1 MFGRTCLANA
11 KRGATMLEA
20 LNKARDEIVELTQQ
34 LIRIRSFTGDER
46 ELAEL
51 ILSRLR
57 EFEVDEAFIDG
68 IGNVIGVIYGNVA
81 GPSILLN
88 GHLDVVPEGNRANW
102 KGYDPF
108 GGEIDDSGNIHG
120 RGASDLKGGLAV
132 QLCAMKL
139 VQALKKKGLPLK
151 GQLIFSAVVHE
162 EAAEMFG
169 MEYLCLKTL
178 PEKQL
183 NVDLVFLCEPTGLN
197 VVLGQRGKVELVVKT
212 MGRTAHSSRP
222 EAGINALEKMIP
234 VLKFIFNDMSHGFK
248 THELLG
254 TCSVTVTN
262 LVCRPGTLSIIPDE
276 CEISIDRRY
285 MPGQDVDDLVQ
296 EFKDLFAEIQKRDP
310 QFQASVYPRTFVE
323 RSYTGYEKE
332 VRKYHPP
339 WITDVA
345 HPFVQ
350 KTLKAL
356 KSVGQQPKIDYW
368 KFGTDGS
375 MTAGLMGIPT
385 IGYSGTEERYAHTP
399 DEIVNIDMMM
409 KSLEGYCAIIKE
421 LLGLNGKS
429 L

>member
-1 MFGRTCLANA
+1 
-11 KRGATMLEA
+11 MLEA
-20 LNKARDEIVELTQQ
+20 VKELRDELVELTQQ
-34 LIRIRSFTGDER
+34 LIKVRSFTGDER

-51 ILSRLR
+51 ILVKLR
-57 EFEVDEAFIDG
+57 EFGIDEAFIDG
-68 IGNVIGVIYGNVA
+68 IGNVIGVVYGDVA
-81 GPSILLN
+81 GPSVLLN

-102 KGYDPF
+102 KNYDPF

-120 RGASDLKGGLAV
+120 RGAADLKGGLAV

-139 VQALKKKGLPLK
+139 VQALKNRGFSLK
-151 GQLIFSAVVHE
+151 GQLIFAAVVHE

-183 NVDLVFLCEPTGLN
+183 TADLVFLCEPTGLN

-222 EAGINALEKMIP
+222 EAGINALEKMMP
-234 VLKFIFNDMSHGFK
+234 VLQFIFKDISHGFK

-254 TCSVTVTN
+254 TSSVTVTN

-285 MPGQDVDDLVQ
+285 MPGQDVDDLLR
-296 EFKDLFAEIQKRDP
+296 EFKDLFVEIQKRDP
-310 QFQASVYPRTFVE
+310 QFEASTYPRTFVE

-356 KSVGQQPKIDYW
+356 KAVGQEAKIDYW

-375 MTAGLMGIPT
+375 MTAGIMGIPT
-385 IGYSGTEERYAHTP
+385 IGYSGTEECYAHTP
-399 DEIVNIDMMM
+399 DEIVNIDMMV
-409 KSLEGYCAIIKE
+409 KSLEGYYSIIKE